1 MVALSFLFSLPVM
14 VRWTHPLLNC
24 VTLLLVSGVTV
35 TLLLCD
41 SVTNIPRDLVTC
53 LLLVTEEVTHRE
65 ALLAPGHLQPGLA
78 NLIRNILAD
87 DVSDGEALLLCDRG
101 TFC

>member
-24 VTLLLVSGVTV
+24 VTLLLVSGVT
-35 TLLLCD
+35 LLLCD

-53 LLLVTEEVTHRE
+53 LLLVTEDVTDRE